1 MGRQAEGPWPNA
13 EQLSICDYA
22 QDVPLASHNVR
33 LHEDFEFEERVFG
46 DGDAIL
52 IWLQTWQPAC
62 RLTANDPGCV
72 KSLHRKL
79 TARSDMNFAN
89 VRVACRLR
97 FRVETHF

>member
-22 QDVPLASHNVR
+22 QDVPLAPHNVR

-52 IWLQTWQPAC
+52 IWLQTWQAAC
-62 RLTANDPGCV
+62 RLTANDPKLPFTDGCLWPISTCLEV
-72 KSLHRKL
+72 LE
-79 TARSDMNFAN
+79 N
-89 VRVACRLR
+89 
-97 FRVETHF
+97 

>member
-22 QDVPLASHNVR
+22 QDVPLAPHNVR

-62 RLTANDPGCV
+62 RLTANDPKRTVGIG
-72 KSLHRKL
+72 KNRRN
-79 TARSDMNFAN
+79 AAF
-89 VRVACRLR
+89 RLPWD
-97 FRVETHF
+97 